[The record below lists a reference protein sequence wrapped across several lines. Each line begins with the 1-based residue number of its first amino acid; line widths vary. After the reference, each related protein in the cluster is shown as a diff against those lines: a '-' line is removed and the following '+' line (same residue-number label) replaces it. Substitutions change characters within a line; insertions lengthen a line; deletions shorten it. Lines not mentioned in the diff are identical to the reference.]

1 MDITVDRF
9 ISGLTVRQVLQK
21 HLGYSSNMIKKLK
34 FSEGGILVDG
44 RFVTVRHVLAL
55 GEVLSLAVEDKDED
69 VSPYTIPVDIPIEVI
84 FEDEHMTA
92 VNKPPF
98 MPTHPSMGHRDDTVS
113 NALAYRYRDRSYVFR
128 PANRLDRDTS
138 GCMLTANTKSASYK
152 LYRAMTEGK
161 IRKTY
166 IAVTDGVPEVK
177 EGQLVS
183 YMRRAPDSIIKREET
198 DSADPEGKLAL
209 TKYRVL
215 ADNGEKAVIMLS
227 PVTGR
232 THQLRVQL
240 AGIGCPITGDDLYGN
255 ASPLISRQALHS
267 ALTVLP
273 HPETGETLSLFAP
286 FYRDM
291 SDLVAAL
298 FGDEAEKAVFS
309 ELRKGMNAN
318 VKTEESTEKDI

>member
-1 MDITVDRF
+1 MDIKVDEKLA
-9 ISGLTVRQVLQK
+9 GMTVRELLQK
-21 HLGYSSNMIKKLK
+21 RLGYSSNMIKKLK

-44 RFVTVRHVLAL
+44 HFVTVRHVLSL
-55 GEVLSLAVEDKDED
+55 GEVISLAVEDKDED

-98 MPTHPSMGHRDDTVS
+98 MPSHPSMGHRDDTVS

-128 PANRLDRDTS
+128 PTNRLDRDTS

-166 IAVTDGVPEVK
+166 IAVTDGVPEAK

-198 DSADPEGKLAL
+198 TSDDPEGKLAV
-209 TKYRVL
+209 TEYRVL
-215 ADNGEKAVIMLS
+215 AHNGEHAAVMLS
-227 PVTGR
+227 PITGR

-240 AGIGCPITGDDLYGN
+240 AGIGCPISGDDLYGTSS
-255 ASPLISRQALHS
+255 ALINRQALHS

-273 HPETGETLSLFAP
+273 HPETGETLALFAP
-286 FYRDM
+286 FYSDM
-291 SDLVAAL
+291 SKLFVSL
-298 FGDEAEKAVFS
+298 FGEDTERAVIG
-309 ELRKGMNAN
+309 EIN
-318 VKTEESTEKDI
+318 VKIKESLQKDI

>member
-1 MDITVDRF
+1 MDIKVDEKLA
-9 ISGLTVRQVLQK
+9 GMTVRELLQK
-21 HLGYSSNMIKKLK
+21 RLGYSSNMIKKLK

-44 RFVTVRHVLAL
+44 HFVTVRHVLSI

-69 VSPYTIPVDIPIEVI
+69 VSPYTIPVDIPIDVI
-84 FEDEHMTA
+84 FEDCHMTA

-98 MPTHPSMGHRDDTVS
+98 MPSHPSMGHRDDTVS
-113 NALAYRYRDRSYVFR
+113 NALAYRYRDKSYVFR
-128 PANRLDRDTS
+128 PTNRLDRDTS

-166 IAVTDGVPEVK
+166 IAVTDGVPEAK

-198 DSADPEGKLAL
+198 TSDDPEGKLAL
-209 TKYRVL
+209 TEYRVL
-215 ADNGEKAVIMLS
+215 VHNGEHAAVMLS
-227 PVTGR
+227 PITGR

-240 AGIGCPITGDDLYGN
+240 AGIGCPITGDDLYGTSS
-255 ASPLISRQALHS
+255 ALINRQALHS

-273 HPETGETLSLFAP
+273 HPETGETLSLVAP
-286 FYRDM
+286 FHNDM
-291 SDLVAAL
+291 SQLLKAL
-298 FGDEAEKAVFS
+298 FGEGVEEDILG
-309 ELRKGMNAN
+309 ELN
-318 VKTEESTEKDI
+318 VKIQESLKKDI